1 MCPALSNA
9 PDRLRDGG
17 SARAGCG
24 FNSYRHYAPSLTR
37 TNAIDTSARV
47 RKPPLS
53 TTARCKRQIRASRIA
68 RQIWTFAVCYGK
80 GLERGGSVYSP

>member
-24 FNSYRHYAPSLTR
+24 LNSYRHYAPSLTQ

-47 RKPPLS
+47 IGR
-53 TTARCKRQIRASRIA
+53 TGRC
-68 RQIWTFAVCYGK
+68 
-80 GLERGGSVYSP
+80 